1 MRKMK
6 LMNPNIEMLQN
17 LIDNEKSSI
26 QNLKNEIG
34 KVVIGQNKMINK
46 LLIGLITGGHILLEG
61 VPGLAKT
68 LSIKTIAQTINAQFK
83 RIQFTPDLLPADLL
97 GTLIYNQKKTNFT
110 VRKGPI
116 FSNIILADEINRAP
130 SKVQSALLECMQEK
144 QVTIGNKTYP
154 LSNLF
159 WVLAT
164 ENPIEHEGTYPLP
177 EAQIDRFMLK
187 IKIDYPSVDEEKRII
202 RQVIEKEELIVN
214 KVYNEDNVLALQEI
228 VRKIHIDEKLIE
240 YITNITNATR
250 YPEKQ
255 GLLSDLISFGASPR
269 ASIYLTLASKG
280 HAFLEGRAY
289 VIPEDIK
296 AIAHDILRHRII
308 LSYEAEAE
316 EKSTDEIIDI
326 IFQQIQVP

>member
-1 MRKMK
+1 MK

-316 EKSTDEIIDI
+316 EKSTDEIIDV

>member
-316 EKSTDEIIDI
+316 EKSTDEIIDV

>member
-1 MRKMK
+1 
-6 LMNPNIEMLQN
+6 MNPNIEMLQN